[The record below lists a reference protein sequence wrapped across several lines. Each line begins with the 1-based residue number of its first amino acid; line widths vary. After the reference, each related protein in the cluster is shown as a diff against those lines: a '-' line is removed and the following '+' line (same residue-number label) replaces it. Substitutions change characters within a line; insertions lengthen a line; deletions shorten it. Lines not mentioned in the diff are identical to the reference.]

1 MASLSLF
8 KDPVQA
14 LREAAGVLK
23 PGGQIVIGI
32 LDRDSLHGDFYESRK
47 KEGRFSSEAKFFSAA
62 EVSGWLTGLGFKEIK
77 ICQTLY
83 MQPEK
88 IEHIELPQKG
98 SGTGSFAVISA
109 RI

>member
-1 MASLSLF
+1 M
-8 KDPVQA
+8 
-14 LREAAGVLK
+14 
-23 PGGQIVIGI
+23 
-32 LDRDSLHGDFYESRK
+32 
-47 KEGRFSSEAKFFSAA
+47 SA
-62 EVSGWLTGLGFKEIK
+62 WLTGLGFKEIK

-109 RI
+109 RK

>member
-1 MASLSLF
+1 MVLGVAETLPFKRQSFDLVLIVASLSLF

-47 KEGRFSSEAKFFSAA
+47 KRVGFLQRLNFSQPQKCRDGLQ
-62 EVSGWLTGLGFKEIK
+62 VSGSKKLK
-77 ICQTLY
+77 
-83 MQPEK
+83 
-88 IEHIELPQKG
+88 
-98 SGTGSFAVISA
+98 SA
-109 RI
+109 RHSICSLKK